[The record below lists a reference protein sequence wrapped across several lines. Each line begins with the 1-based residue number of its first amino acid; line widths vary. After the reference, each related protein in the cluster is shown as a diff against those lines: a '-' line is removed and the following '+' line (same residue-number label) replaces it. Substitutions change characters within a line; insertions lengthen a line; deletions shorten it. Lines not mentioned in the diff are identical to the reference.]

1 MRWCGLWFGGGF
13 GSRPVAVTGGVEAV
27 GAVGS
32 MEAQAFSVGPWR
44 AGWLRFRRDGWNVA
58 ALVAVV
64 VVVFLGFFG
73 GAVVSRLV
81 GHGGNEQFPFAA
93 SSVLRPVGP
102 FARVP
107 APRQLRY
114 DDYGGLV
121 RPKAGGR
128 TALLILGADGPL
140 GRDELIRLLDG
151 LRVSLSVAI
160 GAALIAL
167 LIALPVGCVS
177 GYFGGVTDAVVSQF
191 TEIIMAFPLLLFL
204 VFANTHLQGLRAV
217 GWGWEFPAGVLD
229 EALLIGVFTAFYPT
243 RLIRAQML
251 TLRNAE
257 FVESARMVGA
267 SHWRIMRRHLVPHL
281 APTLLVWAAVAVG
294 TNILIEV
301 GLSFIG
307 VGVQVSTPTLGS
319 LLTTVWG
326 TVYNPQTYNSHDYTP
341 WQTILPM
348 LTIIVTVASLNRLAE
363 GVRRAMEPK
372 EQR

>member
-1 MRWCGLWFGGGF
+1 
-13 GSRPVAVTGGVEAV
+13 
-27 GAVGS
+27 
-32 MEAQAFSVGPWR
+32 
-44 AGWLRFRRDGWNVA
+44 LRFRRDRWNVV

-81 GHGGNEQFPFAA
+81 GHSGNEQFPFAA
-93 SSVLRPVGP
+93 NSVLRPVGP
-102 FARVP
+102 FVRVP
-107 APRQLRY
+107 APRHVRY

-121 RPKAGGR
+121 RPRAGGR

-151 LRVSLSVAI
+151 LRVSLSIAV

-167 LIALPVGCVS
+167 LIALPLGCVS

-217 GWGWEFPAGVLD
+217 GWGWEFPAGVFD

-267 SHWRIMRRHLVPHL
+267 SHWRIMRRHLLPHL

-326 TVYNPQTYNSHDYTP
+326 TVYNPQTYNSHNYTP

-348 LTIIVTVASLNRLAE
+348 LTIVVTVAALNRLAE
-363 GVRRAMEPK
+363 GIRRAMEPK